1 MSWALFAKEA
11 LRRGETVQ
19 VRPRGH
25 SMRGKVNDGDLVTL
39 EPISPEALAVGDI
52 VLARVHGRDY
62 LHLVK
67 AIDNGRFQIGNNR
80 GGINGWVG
88 PNGIYGKAVK
98 IEASG

>member
-19 VRPRGH
+19 VKPRGH
-25 SMRGKVNDGDLVTL
+25 SMRGKVDDGDLVTL
-39 EPISPEALAVGDI
+39 EPISPGSLAVGDI
-52 VLARVHGRDY
+52 VLVRVHGRDY

-67 AIDNGRFQIGNNR
+67 AIDGERFQIGNNR

-88 PNGIYGKAVK
+88 PNGIYGKAAKV
-98 IEASG
+98 EAPG